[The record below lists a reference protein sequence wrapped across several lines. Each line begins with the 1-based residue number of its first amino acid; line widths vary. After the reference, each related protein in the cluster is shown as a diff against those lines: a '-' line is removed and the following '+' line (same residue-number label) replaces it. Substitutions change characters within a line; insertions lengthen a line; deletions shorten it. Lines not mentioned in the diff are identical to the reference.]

1 MLGVSTGFLFP
12 RRPTLFFAPSI
23 DRCPCCA
30 AQLKV
35 HKTRTA
41 KVVTLPIGPFNAH
54 ETVLTCPGCEEDILF
69 GSEELQRLK
78 PFRGT
83 FGYDILVYAGQAM
96 FVRCRSEG
104 EIQQELA
111 DRHIGI
117 SQREVSY
124 LARKFVMYLA
134 VAHRQSREKIRRLMA
149 RRGGYILHLDG
160 TCEGDSPHLL
170 SGLDGITEIVL
181 ENIKLASEK
190 AETIIPFLRKIE
202 QLYGQ
207 PLALV
212 HDMGKGISG
221 AVKAV
226 FPEVADFICHYHFLA
241 AVGRN
246 LFDKENDRI
255 RARLRKHGIQGILR
269 KRAREYKRLMEKQP
283 SVVQSL
289 SSMLNARD
297 PKQRLEP
304 CTPLAPVAAYSLVV
318 WALEGKKQGQ
328 GYGFPFD
335 RVYLSFYQRL
345 QILHSALIQLKE
357 LHRGHRADTRLYVK
371 VLRDLIDPLEDSVL
385 RKAAETMHE
394 KAAVFDRLREA
405 MRTAVPDGHRGL
417 NDKGDASEIRTIEKA
432 VGQFCRWVCEDP
444 KMSKKE
450 EYQKMIAQIRH
461 YWEKLFSDPLIV
473 QTPTGKLTVQPQRT
487 NNILER
493 LFRDLKRRY
502 RKKSGT
508 KALSKTLKA
517 ILSDTPLVKNLENP
531 EYLKILLDGATTLE
545 ERFSQIDSRL
555 VHQQLSRQT
564 TPSERVP
571 RKIKPLVKLPDLPD
585 RLVAVFST

>member
-1 MLGVSTGFLFP
+1 MLRVSAGFLFP

-23 DRCPCCA
+23 ERCPCCGSE
-30 AQLKV
+30 LKV
-35 HKTRTA
+35 HKTRTTT
-41 KVVTLPIGPFNAH
+41 VVTLPIGAFNAH
-54 ETVLTCPGCEEDILF
+54 ETVLTCPGCNQDILY
-69 GSEELQRLK
+69 GSEGLQRLK

-83 FGYDILVYAGQAM
+83 FGYDILVYAGRTM
-96 FVRCRSEG
+96 FVHCRSEG

-111 DRHIGI
+111 HRHIGI
-117 SQREVSY
+117 SQREIGY

-190 AETIIPFLRKIE
+190 AETIIPFLRKIQ
-202 QLYGQ
+202 QLYGP

-226 FPEVADFICHYHFLA
+226 FPEAADFICHYHFLA
-241 AVGRN
+241 AVGKT
-246 LFDKENDRI
+246 LFAKENDRI
-255 RARLRKHGIQGILR
+255 RARLSKHGIHGRLR
-269 KRAREYKRLMEKQP
+269 KRAREYKSLMEEHP
-283 SVVQSL
+283 DAVQSL
-289 SSMLNARD
+289 SSMLQAKD
-297 PKQRLEP
+297 PKPLVS
-304 CTPLAPVAAYSLVV
+304 CTPFAPVTAYSLVV
-318 WALEGKKQGQ
+318 WALEGKKQAQ

-345 QILHSALIQLKE
+345 QTLHSALAQLKQ
-357 LHRGHRADTRLYVK
+357 LHRGQRADTRLYVK
-371 VLRDLIDPLEDSVL
+371 VLRDLIDPLEDCVL
-385 RKAAETMHE
+385 RKAAETMQE

-405 MRTAVPDGHRGL
+405 MRIALPDGRRGL

-432 VGQFCRWVCEDP
+432 VGQFCRWVCAEP
-444 KMSKKE
+444 RMSKNE
-450 EYQKMIAQIRH
+450 AYQKMIGHIKH
-461 YWEKLFSDPLIV
+461 YWEKLFSDPLTV
-473 QTPTGKLTVQPQRT
+473 ETPAGKLSVQPQRT

-517 ILSDTPLVKNLENP
+517 ILSNTPLVKNLENP
-531 EYLKILLDGATTLE
+531 EYLKIVLDGATTLE
-545 ERFSQIDSRL
+545 ERFSQIDARL
-555 VHQQLSRQT
+555 VQQELSRQAT
-564 TPSERVP
+564 HSERVP

-585 RLVAVFST
+585 RLVALHSA

>member
-1 MLGVSTGFLFP
+1 MLRVSAPSLFP
-12 RRPTLFFAPSI
+12 RRPTLFFSPSI
-23 DRCPCCA
+23 DRCPCCGA
-30 AQLKV
+30 GLKV
-35 HKTRTA
+35 KKTRTK

-54 ETVLTCPGCEEDILF
+54 ETVLACPACDHDTLY
-69 GSEELQRLK
+69 GSEELRRLK

-96 FVRCRSEG
+96 FLRCRNEG
-104 EIQQELA
+104 EIKQELA
-111 DRHIGI
+111 HQHIAI
-117 SQREVSY
+117 SQREISY

-134 VAHRQSREKIRRLMA
+134 VVHRQSREKIKRLMA
-149 RRGGYILHLDG
+149 RRGGYILHLDA

-190 AETIIPFLRKIE
+190 AETIIPFLKKIQ

-226 FPEVADFICHYHFLA
+226 FPESPDFICHYHFLA
-241 AVGRN
+241 AVGKN
-246 LFDKENDRI
+246 LFGKENDRI
-255 RARLRKHGIQGILR
+255 RARLRKHGIHGTLR
-269 KRAREYKRLMEKQP
+269 KRAREYKPRMEEQP
-283 SVVQSL
+283 AVVQSL
-289 SSMLNARD
+289 GSMLNAKD
-297 PKQRLEP
+297 PKPLAP
-304 CTPLAPVAAYSLVV
+304 CTPLAPVAAYSLVL
-318 WALEGKKQGQ
+318 WALEGKKQAQ

-345 QILHSALIQLKE
+345 KTLHSGLRQLKE
-357 LHRGHRADTRLYVK
+357 LHRGNRTDTRLYVK
-371 VLRDLIDPLEDSVL
+371 ILRDLIDPMEDSVL
-385 RKAAETMHE
+385 RKAAETMQE

-405 MRTAVPDGHRGL
+405 MRIAVPDGHRGL
-417 NDKGDASEIRTIEKA
+417 NDKGEASEIHTIEKA
-432 VGQFCRWVCEDP
+432 VGQFCRWVCADQQR
-444 KMSKKE
+444 SKHP
-450 EYQKMIAQIRH
+450 EYQKMIAHIKQ
-461 YWEKLFSDPLIV
+461 YWEKLFSDPLLV

-531 EYLKILLDGATTLE
+531 EYLKIVLDGAATLE
-545 ERFSQIDSRL
+545 ERFSQIDARL
-555 VHQQLSRQT
+555 VQQELSRQT
-564 TPSERVP
+564 THSERVP
-571 RKIKPLVKLPDLPD
+571 QKIKKLVKLPDLPD
-585 RLVAVFST
+585 LLVALLSA